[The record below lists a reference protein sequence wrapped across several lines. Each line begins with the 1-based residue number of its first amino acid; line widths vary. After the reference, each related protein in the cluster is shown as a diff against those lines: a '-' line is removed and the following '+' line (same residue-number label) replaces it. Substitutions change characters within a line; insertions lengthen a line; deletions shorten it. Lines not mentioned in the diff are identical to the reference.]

1 MAGEAKLVL
10 SAEDATRA
18 AFESVKRNLRGLGDM
33 ASQQGL
39 RINGAFGAIAGGAL
53 LGGIATLVRQVNDG
67 VDKFND
73 LKDATGASIGNLSAL
88 EDVALR
94 TGTSFDTMGTA
105 LVKFN
110 AAIKDEDGKNANVFK
125 ALGLDLARLKDLD
138 PAAAMRETA
147 VALAQFA
154 DDGNKARATQVL
166 FGKSLREVAPFL
178 KDLAEAG
185 ELNAKVTEQQALEA
199 EKFNKRIFELQK
211 SLLDLTRMGVGGAVG
226 AIDQLI
232 ERFKLGQR
240 EGESFLVTVLKLT
253 SPMALIFGASGPKNG
268 YTETREELERIDK
281 LLSKMDTSRKK
292 DVGIQSLVRERERLL
307 AQMDTYLYSGAG
319 AGRGIAGYGQLPRA
333 TLDVPQE
340 DKAGDSAA
348 KKAAAAALREAADR
362 AKLIAELN
370 GLSGSFYED
379 WERLTAIFKSG
390 AMGLKDF
397 TAAQAELLAKQPA
410 IKAQADAQER
420 AAREAQRRTE
430 EADREKLKALQA
442 MQAEN
447 EARSAGI
454 RGLEQEI
461 KEMGLSAEALERL
474 RIARLNANI
483 EREKEALLRAGAGA
497 NSEAEVRL
505 IQKRIELL
513 QKERDLT
520 VSKSV
525 KRVQVETKQFGDQA
539 REDIYQAT
547 SAGLAQALR
556 EGRNPIKGFADAL
569 GNAVLDK
576 VSRSLAD
583 ALLDPILGKNG
594 IFSVGI
600 SSFFSAMKFADG
612 GIMTSAGAVPLRKY
626 AAGGIAS
633 SPQLALYGE
642 GSRPEAY
649 VPLPDGRRIP
659 VAMQGGAGGGDSI
672 TIIQN
677 FTVGD
682 VATQTTVQQ
691 AVAGSERRMV
701 EAIERRQKY
710 GGGR

>member
-33 ASQQGL
+33 ANQQGL
-39 RINGAFGAIAGGAL
+39 RINGAFGAIAGGAV

-211 SLLDLTRMGVGGAVG
+211 NLLDFTRMGVGGAVG
-226 AIDQLI
+226 AVDQLI

-240 EGESFLVTVLKLT
+240 EGESFVTTILKLT

-307 AQMDTYLYSGAG
+307 AQKDTYLYSGAG
-319 AGRGIAGYGQLPRA
+319 AGRGIAGYGQLPRV

-348 KKAAAAALREAADR
+348 KKAAAAARREAADR

-461 KEMGLSAEALERL
+461 EEMGLNAEALERL

-483 EREKEALLRAGAGA
+483 EREKEALLQAGAGA

-513 QKERDLT
+513 EKERDLT

-539 REDIYQAT
+539 RDDIYQAT

-626 AAGGIAS
+626 AAGGVAN

-659 VAMQGGAGGGDSI
+659 VAMQGGAGGGD
-672 TIIQN
+672 TIVVN
-677 FTVGD
+677 NYYTVGD